1 MGVIAYMASV
11 ILLSWRDLETSGF
24 VRELCLVV
32 GLMSMASVAM
42 VALMLRAGENDHA
55 PALRSPRGGDGKK
68 EQGARAVTVLPQGEL
83 GRQLELCAAAG
94 GDRAGVQ
101 HNPRTSENVRT
112 SEWRQ

>member
-24 VRELCLVV
+24 VREFCLVV

-42 VALMLRAGENDHA
+42 VALMLRVGGHA
-55 PALRSPRGGDGKK
+55 PALRSPHGGEGKK
-68 EQGARAVTVLPQGEL
+68 GKQQLGSVFSQGEL
-83 GRQLELCAAAG
+83 GRQLELCGAAG
-94 GDRAGVQ
+94 DDRAGMQ
-101 HNPRTSENVRT
+101 HNGRTSENLRT